1 VHRARAL
8 DTRTS
13 GRLPAH
19 AAARVRVTGLGGVPA
34 TDVVAISVNLTVLTP
49 ASSGSLSAFAD
60 GISWSGATMSFAA
73 GQTAQNFE
81 TVPVSPGGLIDIRN
95 NADSSLDLVVDI
107 LGYHVKPQAGDL
119 SCCLYQ
125 PTSPTRVLDTRTG
138 RPVATGQT
146 RTIPV
151 AGVAGIPAITKAVV
165 VNFTVLAPSRS
176 GTLTVGAGNLAKSTP
191 SISFAAGRTEQSQ
204 LLMALDANGALPIR
218 NNTAAGVQVIADVV
232 GYYTGLDLY
241 TFFAADRYARGYD
254 SRTVTVPLGPGRA
267 AGANMWNTA
276 WAFVDTSQD
285 PNAEPPFVDAASIN
299 VTVLNPTTDGS
310 ISIWPAEDGA
320 SWDGAATISFTA
332 GQTRQRMLMAKASLG
347 SNFGAVA
354 IRNNSSAPITLIVD
368 LNGVA
373 AYYRP

>member
-1 VHRARAL
+1 MRPIVVALAAVLAVPVVIISADVSHPGQAGAATATAIGSAGRYYPVHRARAL

-95 NADSSLDLVVDI
+95 NAASSLDLVVDI

-146 RTIPV
+146 RTIAV

-218 NNTAAGVQVIADVV
+218 NNTAAGVQVIATWSATTPDSTCTRSSPP
-232 GYYTGLDLY
+232 TG
-241 TFFAADRYARGYD
+241 TPVAMTAA
-254 SRTVTVPLGPGRA
+254 P
-267 AGANMWNTA
+267 
-276 WAFVDTSQD
+276 
-285 PNAEPPFVDAASIN
+285 
-299 VTVLNPTTDGS
+299 
-310 ISIWPAEDGA
+310 
-320 SWDGAATISFTA
+320 
-332 GQTRQRMLMAKASLG
+332 
-347 SNFGAVA
+347 
-354 IRNNSSAPITLIVD
+354 
-368 LNGVA
+368 
-373 AYYRP
+373 

>member
-1 VHRARAL
+1 
-8 DTRTS
+8 
-13 GRLPAH
+13 
-19 AAARVRVTGLGGVPA
+19 
-34 TDVVAISVNLTVLTP
+34 
-49 ASSGSLSAFAD
+49 
-60 GISWSGATMSFAA
+60 
-73 GQTAQNFE
+73 
-81 TVPVSPGGLIDIRN
+81 
-95 NADSSLDLVVDI
+95 
-107 LGYHVKPQAGDL
+107 
-119 SCCLYQ
+119 
-125 PTSPTRVLDTRTG
+125 
-138 RPVATGQT
+138 
-146 RTIPV
+146 
-151 AGVAGIPAITKAVV
+151 
-165 VNFTVLAPSRS
+165 
-176 GTLTVGAGNLAKSTP
+176 
-191 SISFAAGRTEQSQ
+191 
-204 LLMALDANGALPIR
+204 
-218 NNTAAGVQVIADVV
+218 VV